1 VAALIASINP
11 LACAVDAARAVFNG
25 QLDDVSVLKGVVM
38 SMLAL
43 ISTVVA
49 ARQFGRPIA

>member
-11 LACAVDAARAVFNG
+11 LAYAVDAARAVFNG

-38 SMLAL
+38 SVLAL